1 MSVRVLAIAERIT
14 WTLVFF
20 IAGMLLG
27 AFLQWDSSFFFQE
40 VGRG

>member
-1 MSVRVLAIAERIT
+1 MKLRILERIT
-14 WTLVFF
+14 WTLIFF
-20 IAGMLLG
+20 IIGMLIG